1 MEQYVRG
8 PTHVAGHTLDV
19 IITRDT
25 DTIVSNIEVNDPG
38 LSDSDGKI
46 SRDHVAV
53 IFHIRAEK
61 PAPIRKTV
69 TYRKLR
75 SIDIE
80 SLRNDIKSLE
90 IINSN
95 VIISDVDEHVESF
108 NNSLT
113 SLIDKHAPL
122 LTKQITLRPT
132 SPWYNE
138 D

>member
-1 MEQYVRG
+1 
-8 PTHVAGHTLDV
+8 
-19 IITRDT
+19 
-25 DTIVSNIEVNDPG
+25 
-38 LSDSDGKI
+38 
-46 SRDHVAV
+46 V

-80 SLRNDIKSLE
+80 SFRNDIESLE

-108 NNSLT
+108 NNSLA
-113 SLIDKHAPL
+113 SLVDKHAPL

-138 D
+138 DYTKPNI